1 MKKFFAGLKKTKKTP
16 SQKKSD
22 VPTQQSP
29 FLEES
34 KQIETENRDF
44 FSDPR
49 MRDLSDIGERKA
61 LGYLPLA
68 RIREAG
74 YDVFQT
80 SLLLKKKGL
89 KILVIPAALPEEIY
103 AYKPET
109 KKFIHMADKKMYDVV
124 PKGQFYSIQSGALVA
139 YDIEAVDLFL
149 QQNAKLIDDENQSE
163 TIDEHK
169 WPMNAADF
177 VEMLFR
183 KTAESKEM
191 NNLIHTIYQEMP
203 TAITSFKME

>member
-1 MKKFFAGLKKTKKTP
+1 MKKFFVGLKKNKKTP
-16 SQKKSD
+16 VE
-22 VPTQQSP
+22 VPTKQST
-29 FLEES
+29 FSEKT
-34 KQIETENRDF
+34 KQNETENSDF

-49 MRDLSDIGERKA
+49 MSDLANIGERKA

-74 YDVFQT
+74 YEAFQI

-89 KILVIPAALPEEIY
+89 KILVIPSALPEEVY
-103 AYKPET
+103 AYQPDI
-109 KKFIHMADKKMYDVV
+109 KKFVHMADNKTYDVV
-124 PKGQFYSIQSGALVA
+124 PKGNFRSIQSGALVA
-139 YDIEAVDLFL
+139 YDAEAVDLFL

-183 KTAESKEM
+183 KTSESKEM
-191 NNLIHTIYQEMP
+191 NDLIHVIYEEMP
-203 TAITSFKME
+203 NPTPIFKME

>member
-1 MKKFFAGLKKTKKTP
+1 MKKFFVGLKKTKKTP
-16 SQKKSD
+16 VKSE

-34 KQIETENRDF
+34 KQKETENRDF

-49 MRDLSDIGERKA
+49 MRDLSDIGEKKA

-103 AYKPET
+103 AYNPET

-124 PKGQFYSIQSGALVA
+124 PKGKFYSIQSGALVA

-149 QQNAKLIDDENQSE
+149 QQHAKLIDDENQSE

-183 KTAESKEM
+183 KTAQSKEM
-191 NNLIHTIYQEMP
+191 NNLIHTIYEEMP
-203 TAITSFKME
+203 TLITSFKME